1 MKYKKINSDY
11 VIKMEKGDD
20 IVKELTSLCEKEN
33 IRGGYFTGIG
43 AVTNVKLGWFNPVSK
58 TYQTK
63 DFDKYYE
70 ITSLV
75 GNVGRLSN
83 GEVLVHNHITLSDE
97 NFNVIAGH
105 LFLSKVSLA
114 VEIFLRDLGEELQKA
129 PDQEFHLNFLKL

>member
-1 MKYKKINSDY
+1 MKYKRINSDY

-33 IRGGYFTGIG
+33 IRGAYFTGIG

-58 TYQTK
+58 AYQTK
-63 DFDKYYE
+63 DFDNYYE

-75 GNVGRLSN
+75 GNVGRLPN
-83 GEVLVHNHITLSDE
+83 GDIVVHNHITLSDE
-97 NFNVIAGH
+97 NFNVVAGH

-114 VEIFLRDLGEELQKA
+114 VEIFLRDLGEEVQKA
-129 PDQEFHLNFLKL
+129 PDEEFHLNFLKL